1 MNVDCFMLIMG
12 NVLKNQRQT
21 LRDETT
27 MTRPKNR
34 RLQLSHKII
43 IILRR
48 GLISIVNRGA
58 DGFH

>member
-21 LRDETT
+21 LRDKTT
-27 MTRPKNR
+27 MIRPKNR

-43 IILRR
+43 IILSR